1 MGGSLGRLTGRKIFG
16 GKAEAEALVSSEP
29 ISFFGGVDP
38 DTGIVMEEGHPLRGV
53 CVAGKVLAF
62 PGGKGSTVGSY
73 TLYRLRK
80 NGKAPAAILT
90 RSCET
95 IVAVGAIISEIP
107 CLDRVDI
114 ERIRSGT
121 VVVVDADQGIVHFPE
136 TEAEEQGCEDG

>member
-1 MGGSLGRLTGRKIFG
+1 MVVLKGRKVFG
-16 GKAEAEALVSSEP
+16 GRVRGEALVSGEP

-38 DTGIVMEEGHPLRGV
+38 DTGGVVEAGHPLQGA
-53 CVAGKVLAF
+53 CVAGRVLAF
-62 PGGKGSTVGSY
+62 PRGKGSTVGSY

-90 RSCET
+90 GACET

-114 ERIRSGT
+114 RRIPGGT
-121 VVVVDADQGIVHFPE
+121 VVEVDADRGTVTFADLE
-136 TEAEEQGCEDG
+136 THVREREDA